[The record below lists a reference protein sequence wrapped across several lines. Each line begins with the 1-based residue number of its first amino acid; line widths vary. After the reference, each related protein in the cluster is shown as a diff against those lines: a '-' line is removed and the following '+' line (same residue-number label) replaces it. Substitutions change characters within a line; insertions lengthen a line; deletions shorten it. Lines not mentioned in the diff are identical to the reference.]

1 MINGLAQRLRA
12 ATKELHAVAE
22 RAGIMPDLLRGQLTR
37 QCYCELLRNLFE
49 IYRALELALTARA
62 GDPALA
68 PVVFPRLFRTA
79 TLAADLDILWP
90 GSWREQLPLQSATH
104 LYVARIEELS
114 ESAPALL
121 AAHAYVR
128 YLGDLS
134 GGQILRRIVAR
145 MLGTRQGEGTSFY
158 EFGSDLEVAQSARV
172 LRAGL
177 AALPVDESR
186 EAAIVAEALDGFRM
200 HERLFVELAQSRDR
214 ALLSACPATD

>member
-12 ATKELHAVAE
+12 ATKELHAATE
-22 RAGIMPDLLRGQLTR
+22 RAGIMPDLLRGHLSR
-37 QCYCELLRNLFE
+37 RCYCELLRNLFE
-49 IYRALELALTARA
+49 IYRALELALTVRA

-68 PVVFPRLFRTA
+68 PVVFPGLFRA
-79 TLAADLDILWP
+79 PALAADLDSLWP
-90 GSWREQLPLQSATH
+90 GRWREELSLQSATH
-104 LYVARIEELS
+104 LYVGRIEELS

-145 MLGTRQGEGTSFY
+145 MLGTREAEGTSFY
-158 EFGSDLEVAQSARV
+158 DFGSEFEVAESARV

-177 AALPVDESR
+177 AAIAVGESG

-214 ALLSACPATD
+214 ALSKACPAAD